1 MKLTEADKAGL
12 WALALLG
19 IVGFG
24 AWFTI
29 IAIVWYHI
37 KRWFL

>member
-1 MKLTEADKAGL
+1 MKLTEADRAGI

-24 AWFTI
+24 ACFTI
-29 IAIVWYHI
+29 ISIVWYHI

>member
-12 WALALLG
+12 WALAFLG
-19 IVGFG
+19 IAGLG